1 MRRGCQPTPARA
13 SALRRRPRCAEA
25 FLVLE
30 AALFVAC
37 LIALGATAMLLA
49 IAPATLLV
57 AGFWLTLAGLAF
69 GVPTGLLY
77 HVELRR
83 SLLAR
88 DRLPP
93 RWWLRPTSLHG
104 EIRETDRARVL
115 GWCYAGAAGFLVSM
129 AGCVLA
135 ALAAVRGI

>member
-1 MRRGCQPTPARA
+1 MLE
-13 SALRRRPRCAEA
+13 ALL
-25 FLVLE
+25 FLV
-30 AALFVAC
+30 C
-37 LIALGATAMLLA
+37 LLALGAAALLLA
-49 IAPATLLV
+49 VAPATLLV
-57 AGFWLTLAGLAF
+57 AGFWLALAGLAL

-88 DRLPP
+88 RRLPR

-104 EIRETDRARVL
+104 EIRDVDRLRVL
-115 GWCYAGAAGFLVSM
+115 GWCYAGAAGFLVTM
-129 AGCVLA
+129 AGCALV